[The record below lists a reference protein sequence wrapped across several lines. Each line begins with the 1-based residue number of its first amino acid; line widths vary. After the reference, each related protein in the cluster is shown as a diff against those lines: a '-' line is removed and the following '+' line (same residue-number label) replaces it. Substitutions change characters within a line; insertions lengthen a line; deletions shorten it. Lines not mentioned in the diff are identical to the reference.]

1 MVDDHRFEKIETKP
15 QQTQHNKSN
24 HSGDWI
30 AGIVIIFLIAAIVS
44 NSPTQNKSKTN
55 DTVADT
61 TAIKTKPAPDTTHI
75 EQVVSPFDITFENLF
90 KRTK

>member
-1 MVDDHRFEKIETKP
+1 MPDRFEKIETKP
-15 QQTQHNKSN
+15 QQAQHNKSD

-30 AGIVIIFLIAAIVS
+30 AGIVIIFLILAITS

-61 TAIKTKPAPDTTHI
+61 TFVKLQSTPDTTHI
-75 EQVVSPFDITFENLF
+75 EQVVSPFDITFEKLF